1 MTTTPPEAD
10 GLLLVDKPSGV
21 TSFAVV
27 AEVRRR
33 YRVRQVGH
41 AGTLDPLASGLLVVL
56 VGEATKVTHWTMGL
70 PKLYLGT
77 VRLGSATDSYDA
89 AGKTTRTVDASAID
103 EAKVRAALPAFVG
116 RVRQRPPAFSALKR
130 DGQPLYK
137 EARRTAAAGG
147 DVGAI
152 DAGEREVDIHAIDLI
167 DFAFPDVSLRI
178 HCGKGT
184 YIRSLAHDLGLA
196 LGSAA
201 HLSALRRLRIGG
213 FDVAAA
219 TPLAALARDPPP
231 LLPLEAA
238 VAHLPGL
245 AFDAAVEARVR
256 MGQQE
261 VLAELPIPDGLVG
274 PLRLHAE
281 GGRLVAI
288 AEPAAEG
295 SGRRLDLARVFRAAA
310 APRGT
315 LEG

>member
-1 MTTTPPEAD
+1 
-10 GLLLVDKPSGV
+10 
-21 TSFAVV
+21 
-27 AEVRRR
+27 
-33 YRVRQVGH
+33 
-41 AGTLDPLASGLLVVL
+41 VL

-77 VRLGSATDSYDA
+77 VRLGTATDSYDA
-89 AGKTTRTVDASAID
+89 AGRVTRTVDASAID
-103 EAKVRAALPAFVG
+103 EARVRAALPAFVG
-116 RVRQRPPAFSALKR
+116 RIRQKPPAFSALKR

-152 DAGEREVDIHAIDLI
+152 DAGEREVDIHAIDLVG
-167 DFAFPDVSLRI
+167 FQFPDVTVRV

-201 HLSALRRLRIGG
+201 HLAALRRLQIGG
-213 FDVAAA
+213 FDVGAA
-219 TPLAALARDPPP
+219 TPLSALAKGPPP
-231 LLPLEAA
+231 LLPLEEA

-245 AFDAAVEARVR
+245 AIDAAVEARLR

-261 VLAELPIPDGLVG
+261 VLAELPIPDGLAG
-274 PLRLHAE
+274 PLRLHAQ

-295 SGRRLDLARVFRAAA
+295 SGRRLDLARVFRAPAA
-310 APRGT
+310 ARDT
-315 LEG
+315 LPG